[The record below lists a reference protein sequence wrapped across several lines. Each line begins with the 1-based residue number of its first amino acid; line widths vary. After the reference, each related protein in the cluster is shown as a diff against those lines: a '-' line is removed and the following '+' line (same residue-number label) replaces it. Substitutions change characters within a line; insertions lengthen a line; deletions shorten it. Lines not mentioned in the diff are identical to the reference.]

1 MEKIDQAGV
10 DLSEE
15 ARKRYDRIQA
25 NMLARFLVRRVSSKN
40 KKSKTKR
47 QQKKPVKFQHGLLKA
62 GDGYPIRRCSRYR
75 FIVADAHGGMLYDL
89 KHETKER
96 LSA

>member
-1 MEKIDQAGV
+1 MNHIGS

-15 ARKRYDRIQA
+15 ARKRHDRIQA
-25 NMLARFLVRRVSSKN
+25 NMLARFLVRHVSSKN
-40 KKSKTKR
+40 KKSKTKC
-47 QQKKPVKFQHGLLKA
+47 QQKRPVRLQHGLLKA

-75 FIVADAHGGMLYDL
+75 FIVADAQGGMLYDL
-89 KHETKER
+89 KHRTKER